1 LKQKEPAM
9 SAAIRFGAF
18 VLDRRT
24 GELRKHGRK
33 IRLQEQPLRILA
45 LLVDRPG
52 ELVTREEI
60 QDQLWPNDTVVD
72 FEYGINSAM
81 MRLRAAL
88 GDSAAQPRYIETLA
102 RRGYRFLMPVET
114 ESPPAESPSP
124 LPLTIA
130 EAASGAKPPDDDGAN
145 GANGWSGH
153 VISHYLVR
161 ECIGTG
167 GTGVVY
173 SAKDTRLGR
182 SLALK
187 FLSYPLTGN
196 HEHLERFQREARA
209 ASGLNHAHICTIYEV
224 DEHQGHPFIAMELL
238 EGETLKQRITGRL
251 FSLNELLDLSIQIT
265 DALQAAHENGIIHRD
280 IKPANIFVT
289 NRSGAKVLD
298 FGLALRDRSKEI
310 GTPDVE
316 AGPVSAQDS
325 DLGSSGWAMGTAA
338 YMSPEQV
345 SGEELDAR
353 SDLFSF
359 GIVLYEMASGRHPFV
374 GNYPTPVREAI
385 LNLSPNPVAS
395 VDPERPA
402 ELVRI
407 ISKALE
413 KERTLRYQ
421 SAGELRADLSQL
433 RRDSDARNLF
443 PAPTSQKP
451 PVPGRFR
458 LRRWWITAAAV
469 LAVAAMGI
477 YWRPRV
483 WSGRPAL
490 SSAEHPIRSI
500 VVMPF
505 QNLSSATG
513 QEYLVEG
520 TTDAVITD
528 LAKMRTVDVIFLS
541 RNNNKAYESPAQIAR
556 EFNADAI
563 VEGAVL
569 RDGNRVRVT
578 AKLIR
583 GDTNR
588 YLWADKY
595 EGDVSDVMAMQS
607 NVASAIAEQILA
619 TLKTGTRAQ
628 PVFRQTVNAEAY
640 DDYLKGRYFWNKRTP
655 ADLKKSIGYFTS
667 AVKRDPTYASGYAG
681 MADAY
686 LLLGELTGSAPQ
698 GTFTQARAAAEQALK
713 LDNRLAEAHA
723 SLGAID
729 RNEAKWADSE
739 REFRKA
745 LELNPSY
752 ATAHH
757 WYAELLVDR
766 GRLDEALAEIERAA
780 QLDPLSLA
788 INTRKGRIL
797 LLARKLDQAIAQ
809 LRATV
814 DMDSQFYMSHA
825 NLGDAYMLKGMYP
838 EAALEWRKSAEL
850 NPRPLDMVRE
860 AQLLALSGQTERARQ
875 VLSSLEALAREGKVP
890 LYELSTIHYILG
902 DRDRAFSYMEAA
914 AAKHEFKGG
923 LLKQLDPLFDHIGED
938 RVFVARLRRAG
949 IEL

>member
-1 LKQKEPAM
+1 M
-9 SAAIRFGAF
+9 STVVRFGPFA
-18 VLDRRT
+18 LDRRT
-24 GELRKHGRK
+24 GELSKHGRR
-33 IRLQEQPLRILA
+33 IRLQEQPMRILA
-45 LLVDRPG
+45 LLVERPG

-60 QDQLWPNDTVVD
+60 QDKLWPNDTVVD

-114 ESPPAESPSP
+114 ESSPAETRSPQ
-124 LPLTIA
+124 PLTIA
-130 EAASGAKPPDDDGAN
+130 EATLGARPPHNDGPN

-153 VISHYLVR
+153 VVSHYLVR

-187 FLSYPLTGN
+187 FLSYPLTGDP
-196 HEHLERFQREARA
+196 EHLERFQREARA
-209 ASGLNHAHICTIYEV
+209 ASGLNHANICTIYEV

-238 EGETLKQRITGRL
+238 EGETLKQRIVGKH
-251 FSLNELLDLSIQIT
+251 FSLGELLDLSIQIT

-289 NRSGAKVLD
+289 NGSRAKVLD
-298 FGLALRDRSKEI
+298 FGLALRDRPEEI
-310 GTPDVE
+310 GTANVE
-316 AGPVSAQDS
+316 ARPVSAQDDD
-325 DLGSSGWAMGTAA
+325 DLSSSGWAMGTAA

-345 SGEELDAR
+345 TGEELDAR

-374 GNYPTPVREAI
+374 GDYPTPVREAI
-385 LNLSPNPVAS
+385 LNRSPNPVAG
-395 VDPERPA
+395 VDPQRPS
-402 ELVRI
+402 ELTRI

-421 SAGELRADLSQL
+421 SAGELRADLTQL
-433 RRDSDARNLF
+433 RRDSDARLVS
-443 PAPTSQKP
+443 PSPSYQKP

-458 LRRWWITAAAV
+458 LRRWWIAAVVAAV
-469 LAVAAMGI
+469 LAVGAMGI
-477 YWRPRV
+477 YWGPRV
-483 WSGRPAL
+483 GSGRPAL
-490 SSAEHPIRSI
+490 SSAAPIHSI

-505 QNLSSATG
+505 QNLSSDTG
-513 QEYLVEG
+513 QEYLAEG

-541 RNNNKAYESPAQIAR
+541 GNNKKSYESPAQIAR
-556 EFNADAI
+556 DFNADAV

-588 YLWADKY
+588 FLWADKY
-595 EGDVSDVMAMQS
+595 EGDASDVMAMQS

-619 TLKTGTRAQ
+619 TLKPGSRAQ
-628 PVFRQTVNAEAY
+628 PVFRQNVDAEAY
-640 DDYLKGRYFWNKRTP
+640 DDYLKGRYFWNKRTS

-797 LLARKLDQAIAQ
+797 LLAGKLDQAIAQ

-814 DMDSQFYMSHA
+814 EMDSQFYMSHA

-838 EAALEWRKSAEL
+838 EATLEWRKSAAL
-850 NPRPLDMVRE
+850 NPRPLDTLRE
-860 AQLLALSGQTERARQ
+860 AQLFALSGQTEQARRT
-875 VLSSLEALAREGKVP
+875 LSSLEKLARDGKVP
-890 LYELSTIHYILG
+890 LYELSTVYFILG
-902 DRDRAFSYMEAA
+902 DRDRAFSFMEAG

-923 LLKQLDPLFDHIGED
+923 LLRQLDPLFDRMHGD
-938 RVFVARLRRAG
+938 PQFVARLQRAG